1 MPEPGRRRWLG
12 LVTLIGFLGQAD
24 AYGAE
29 AVIDAGLEEIRD
41 ALFETLETRQ
51 IVVTDDAQT
60 DRFAL
65 VYAQTNEGGHISI
78 SIRQLASPDRSRV
91 NVTSDAP
98 ANPALDQMLLEALQ
112 PTP

>member
-1 MPEPGRRRWLG
+1 MPEHHRRRWLG
-12 LVTLIGFLGQAD
+12 LVTLIGALGHAN
-24 AYGAE
+24 AHGAE
-29 AVIDAGLEEIRD
+29 AVVDASLEQVRD
-41 ALFETLETRQ
+41 TLFETLDTRQ

-65 VYAQTNEGGHISI
+65 IYAKTPDGGHLSI

-91 NVTSDAP
+91 NVTSDSP
-98 ANPALDQMLLEALQ
+98 ANPALDQRLLEALQ